1 METKNDIK
9 ITGFPPA
16 PQQKSIVDKAGSNWI
31 ALAVDEAQLAVLKLI
46 VPRGRTAFPCPHLVA
61 DEQGKNWLVRPE
73 APKLL
78 LESGKNCEK
87 FPPRNGNSKTLVPTQ
102 SKMVKNAGLGT
113 DMRTQRA
120 KDGGIKVT
128 PPGGATQSE
137 ATSLAVKL
145 DTTSTRSAGA
155 AKRLKVLAP
164 KPAGKPQTAAL
175 AALTRPHKKPV
186 IADRHP
192 LTPASS
198 FAPQLHPEKLTSA
211 LPEKISVSRPTN
223 APISTSET
231 YLVKPAWARLK
242 EKVVNKSAAESTEA
256 KGEGDMEI
264 LTEPPAAWKL
274 WLRRLLPA
282 ASVALLAL
290 GTLQLAGGY

>member
-9 ITGFPPA
+9 ITGFPPG

-61 DEQGKNWLVRPE
+61 DKEGKNWLLRPE
-73 APKLL
+73 TPKLV
-78 LESGKNCEK
+78 ESGKNHEK
-87 FPPRNGNSKTLVPTQ
+87 FPPRSGHSKTLVPTRR
-102 SKMVKNAGLGT
+102 KMVKNAGLRI

-120 KDGGIKVT
+120 KDSGIKLN
-128 PPGGATQSE
+128 PPGGTTSSE
-137 ATSLAVKL
+137 AIALAVKL
-145 DTTSTRSAGA
+145 DATSIRSAGA
-155 AKRLKVLAP
+155 AKKLKVPAP

-175 AALTRPHKKPV
+175 AALTRPHVNPV

-198 FAPQLHPEKLTSA
+198 FAPQLHPENLAPS
-211 LPEKISVSRPTN
+211 LPEKISVSRPTD

-242 EKVVNKSAAESTEA
+242 ERVVNKSAAEPPEA
-256 KGEGDMEI
+256 KGRGDIEI